1 MLLNCYLKVICT
13 LAIQKFI
20 FMTNDWFVIINPT
33 SGNGKSKK
41 QIPKLL
47 SELNTNSI
55 SFIHVITQYHNHGF
69 ELVQKAISEGYR
81 KFISVGGDGTLHN
94 IVNGVMSQ
102 QIVNSFDIKIGV
114 IPVGTGNDW
123 IKTYG
128 ISKNIKKSVQVIKQE
143 KTILQDV
150 GKINLV
156 NYKSIIYFN
165 NLAGIGFDGYV
176 VNSIHKY
183 KKLGSL
189 SYLVGVI
196 KGFTTYKPVYLKITI
211 NNKEIITTSLMTLV
225 GICKYSGGGM
235 QLTKNP
241 DSTDGFFDITIAE
254 NITMKDVLWNI
265 RKLFN
270 GRIVNHIKV
279 KNFKSN
285 HVKITVHDNSKPFIQ
300 ADGEL
305 ITTSNLEFQLIPKA
319 IQFIIPV

>member
-1 MLLNCYLKVICT
+1 
-13 LAIQKFI
+13 
-20 FMTNDWFVIINPT
+20 MTNDWFVIINPT

-55 SFIHVITQYHNHGF
+55 SFIHVITEHHNHGS
-69 ELVQKAISEGYR
+69 ELVQKAISKGYR

-102 QIVNSFDIKIGV
+102 SIVNSSEIKIGV

-128 ISKNIKKSVQVIKQE
+128 ISKNIKKCIQVIKQE
-143 KTILQDV
+143 KNILQDI
-150 GKINLV
+150 GKINLI

-196 KGFTTYKPVYLKITI
+196 KGFSTYKPIQLKITI
-211 NNKEIITTSLMTLV
+211 NKEEIITTSLMTLV

-241 DSTDGFFDITIAE
+241 NTTDGLFDITIAE
-254 NITMKDVLWNI
+254 NITIGIVLLNI
-265 RKLFN
+265 LKLFN
-270 GRIVNHIKV
+270 GTIVNHPKV
-279 KNFKSN
+279 KTFKSN
-285 HVKITVHDNSKPFIQ
+285 HVKIEIHDNSKPFIQ

-305 ITTSNLEFQLIPKA
+305 ITSSDLEFQLIPKA
-319 IQFIIPV
+319 IQFIIPT